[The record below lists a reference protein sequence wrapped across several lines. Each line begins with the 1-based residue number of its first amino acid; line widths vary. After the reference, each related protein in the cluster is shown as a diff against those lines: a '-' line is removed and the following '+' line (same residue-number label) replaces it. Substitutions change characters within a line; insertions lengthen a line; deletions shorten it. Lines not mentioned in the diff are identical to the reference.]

1 MGVTVQVRNLD
12 AAVQDQ
18 LARAAAQE
26 GLSLSAFLRR
36 ELTNLAE
43 GIALMERARRLGIT
57 NPQTIQGKLGGPFP
71 ELKNISTQQIVD
83 IIREGREER
92 DQ

>member
-57 NPQTIQGKLGGPFP
+57 NPQSIQSKLGGPFP